1 MMNDRSSEKLT
12 VYFHLN
18 LWFTYVSDP
27 AYKNKQLTSFD
38 HFFIFIYLT
47 T

>member
-1 MMNDRSSEKLT
+1 MMNDRPSEKLT

-27 AYKNKQLTSFD
+27 AYKNKQPALIIFLFSF
-38 HFFIFIYLT
+38 I
-47 T
+47 